1 MSKCLKGI
9 PFYNDKVKDP
19 GQQFIINK
27 VLDEDEKM
35 ANKPFKKSSLD
46 AYTKYDAQEF
56 SEGKT
61 LYMSPEDFLKLAAP
75 LFTGGKAVDS
85 YYKEQ
90 LEQGAKLDVPYLN
103 ATYDDKTGDA
113 KIIGHEGRHRAE
125 TLIKQ
130 GVKSMPVRFRM
141 VGREGERFEDVWWKD
156 LGNMKTEFGH
166 RIKKYPHRLFNER
179 GTESFSFPVSKNKVK
194 DNNIKFKLKNKTTF
208 TAGRMSLDE
217 AKIEYDMR
225 KSGETQV
232 PTTVGTYRKV
242 KAKYFPSVKSTDI
255 LDYGAG
261 MGVASAEM
269 GFDSLEPNASGW
281 TPKYTDASQIKKKYK
296 GIIINNVLN
305 VIPNDMA
312 QRDDVVRDIGN
323 KLAVGGKAFINVR
336 ALKGDVDKA
345 KNPNPFDD
353 GHITAGKGTFQ
364 KGFNK
369 PELVEYLQDILGG
382 GFVVT
387 KSPLGAV
394 GALITKVKEVRL

>member
-217 AKIEYDMR
+217 LR
-225 KSGETQV
+225 
-232 PTTVGTYRKV
+232 
-242 KAKYFPSVKSTDI
+242 
-255 LDYGAG
+255 
-261 MGVASAEM
+261 
-269 GFDSLEPNASGW
+269 
-281 TPKYTDASQIKKKYK
+281 
-296 GIIINNVLN
+296 
-305 VIPNDMA
+305 
-312 QRDDVVRDIGN
+312 
-323 KLAVGGKAFINVR
+323 
-336 ALKGDVDKA
+336 
-345 KNPNPFDD
+345 
-353 GHITAGKGTFQ
+353 
-364 KGFNK
+364 
-369 PELVEYLQDILGG
+369 
-382 GFVVT
+382 
-387 KSPLGAV
+387 
-394 GALITKVKEVRL
+394 